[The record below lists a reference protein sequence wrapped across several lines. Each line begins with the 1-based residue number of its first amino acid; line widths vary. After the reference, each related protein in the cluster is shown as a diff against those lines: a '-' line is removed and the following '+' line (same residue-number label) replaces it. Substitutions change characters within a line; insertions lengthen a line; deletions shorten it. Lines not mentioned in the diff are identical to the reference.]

1 MRKFKI
7 LLFVF
12 LFPITFILY
21 YLSSEKYGISAYIE
35 KKKELDQISKR
46 NLILQNKIDLLTN
59 RIKLLDT
66 ESPDIDLIKEKAI
79 ETLGIS
85 DKQELVINIENL

>member
-7 LLFVF
+7 LLLVF
-12 LFPITFILY
+12 LFPITFIMY

-35 KKKELDQISKR
+35 KQKELDQISKR
-46 NLILQNKIDLLTN
+46 NLIIQNEIDLLTN
-59 RIKLLDT
+59 RIKLLDR
-66 ESPDIDLIKEKAI
+66 ESPDIDLIKEKAL

-85 DKQELVINIENL
+85 DKQDIVINIENL

>member
-1 MRKFKI
+1 M
-7 LLFVF
+7 
-12 LFPITFILY
+12 
-21 YLSSEKYGISAYIE
+21 
-35 KKKELDQISKR
+35 DQISKR